1 MFYLTLYQHTG
12 PADQGSEFGGGP
24 DGVGQNGRDN
34 AEVFDTFPYIQ
45 KQVKEAFISSAIYI
59 F

>member
-1 MFYLTLYQHTG
+1 MFYLTLYQHTR

-45 KQVKEAFISSAIYI
+45 KQVKEASI
-59 F
+59 